1 MSIYIR
7 NKAIR
12 IWKHY
17 KRVLKNKHDM
27 SASARCTQELQS
39 LWGLL
44 INDLGFF
51 FEEWFGSFVSTTTS
65 SHGSKNRYCV
75 LVSSIIEIWSSC
87 SEVFVLRQWFSLRKL
102 WLFKGKKGEIL
113 VTILHWKLSLRGSEY
128 FAQIKYLVC
137 TKNWSCFFP
146 LIDWLLLHGE
156 VTVSG

>member
-44 INDLGFF
+44 INDLVFF
-51 FEEWFGSFVSTTTS
+51 FKNDLGLLLVLQHPVTGKKTDTVCS
-65 SHGSKNRYCV
+65 SRLSLRYARLV
-75 LVSSIIEIWSSC
+75 LK
-87 SEVFVLRQWFSLRKL
+87 VFVLRQWFSLRKL